1 MCVIVMERKAK
12 MPAMDNAFQKIMKI
26 VLLTFRLFPNVQDNC
41 SFEESLFALLTNK
54 TNTNYRK

>member
-1 MCVIVMERKAK
+1 MERKAK

-54 TNTNYRK
+54 TNRNYRK